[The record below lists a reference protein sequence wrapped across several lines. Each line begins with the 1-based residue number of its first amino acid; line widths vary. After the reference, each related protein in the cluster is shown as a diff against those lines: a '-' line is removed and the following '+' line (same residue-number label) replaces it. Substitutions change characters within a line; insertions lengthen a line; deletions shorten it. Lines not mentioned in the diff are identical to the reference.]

1 MDVPRTPPR
10 ISRVHVAEVGACD
23 ACLRSGRQ
31 RVNVALAL
39 GAALPGAYL
48 GFALLAGLPHP
59 EPAPP
64 MAALVFGL
72 AVVGAAFVLSWAA
85 ELAALEISA
94 GLAISVLALV
104 AVLPEYAVDFVFA
117 WRGGNAVQAD
127 GTCQQDGE
135 DPCSLALANMTGA
148 NRLLIGVGWALV
160 VLVAWVR
167 LRGQGRPRGGVRL
180 PRSSAVEATFLALAT
195 LYSLTLPLKRT
206 VTLVDLVVLVA
217 IFVAYTLRIARA
229 PPEAPNLVGPS
240 AWLATLPAR
249 WRRATYLGFFA
260 FAAVVILLSAEHF
273 ADGLVQT
280 GQQLGISPF
289 YLVQWLAPLA
299 SEAPELLVA
308 GLYAWHLNTTSGLG
322 ALVSSKVNQWTLLV
336 GTLPLVFTVASAGTG
351 TGLPVGPG
359 QREELLL
366 TAAQSLFAIAV
377 LVNLEIS
384 VREAAALSGLFLLQ
398 FALAALVPGG
408 AELVI
413 LAAAYLAGAVVLLL
427 RARRLL
433 GPLLRDGLR
442 TPTPSSRT
450 SAAGRRG
457 PAATDRRVGGREVPG
472 RLAARPGGRAR
483 RSPAVRGQPAARS
496 AAGSSRRPGGRPSS
510 SLSSRTA
517 ARPARLAPM
526 VLAEGP

>member
-148 NRLLIGVGWALV
+148 NRLLIGIGWALV

-167 LRGQGRPRGGVRL
+167 L
-180 PRSSAVEATFLALAT
+180 PRSSAVEVTFLALAT

-289 YLVQWLAPLA
+289 FLVQWLAPLA

-384 VREAAALSGLFLLQ
+384 VREAAALSGLFLVQ
-398 FALAALVPGG
+398 FALAVLVPGG

-442 TPTPSSRT
+442 TPDPQLQDERRRTARARRPPTAGWAVARFPAASQPDRAAGPAGPWPSGVSRPGAAPPGRRAAR
-450 SAAGRRG
+450 AAGR
-457 PAATDRRVGGREVPG
+457 
-472 RLAARPGGRAR
+472 AAR
-483 RSPAVRGQPAARS
+483 
-496 AAGSSRRPGGRPSS
+496 
-510 SLSSRTA
+510 
-517 ARPARLAPM
+517 
-526 VLAEGP
+526 